1 VFMWGMFVITGYRG
15 NEIQTVMT

>member
-1 VFMWGMFVITGYRG
+1 MWGMFVITGYRG